1 MSHLPKT
8 DSIAELAEFW
18 QSHDVTDFE
27 DDLEEV
33 GTPVFHQVDRFNVRL
48 SVSDARALRSRARQ
62 AHVSEAELVS
72 RWVHERL
79 HSG

>member
-18 QSHDVTDFE
+18 QSHEVNDFE
-27 DDLEEV
+27 EELEEV
-33 GTPVFHQVDRFNVRL
+33 ATPVFQQVDQLHVRL

-62 AHVSEAELVS
+62 AHLSEGELVS
-72 RWVHERL
+72 KWVHERL
-79 HSG
+79 GSG